1 MTGKRVTDITTKT
14 FTSNT
19 WSVKLKHTQE
29 NEKNP
34 SNKDGKRAISL
45 LYKNSVIS
53 QKSKRKISKRI

>member
-1 MTGKRVTDITTKT
+1 MTGERVTYITTKT

-34 SNKDGKRAISL
+34 S
-45 LYKNSVIS
+45 
-53 QKSKRKISKRI
+53 